1 MAKIDLDGVV
11 VFELY
16 IAILGGLTIA
26 NF

>member
-1 MAKIDLDGVV
+1 MAKIDLDGVI